1 MRGYLKSFLFPDLNV
16 WIALTSRRHAHHSS
30 AAGWFSGLEET
41 KLTFCRYTQMG
52 FLRLLTTEA
61 VMGVDVLTQVRAW
74 ATYDEWLASDRA
86 VFLEEPSRLEVIYRS
101 LARRSMSSPK
111 EWSDSYL
118 AAFSK
123 ASDIPLITFDHGL
136 KSRIGADAILLS

>member
-1 MRGYLKSFLFPDLNV
+1 MSGYSKSFLFPDLNV

-30 AAGWFSGLEET
+30 AARWYSELEET
-41 KLTFCRYTQMG
+41 RLAFCRYTQMG

-61 VMGVDVLTQVRAW
+61 VMGVDVLTQLRAW
-74 ATYDEWLASDRA
+74 ATYDEWLASGNA
-86 VFLEEPSRLEVIYRS
+86 TFLEEPPMLEAMFRS

-111 EWSDSYL
+111 EWADSYV

-123 ASDIPLITFDHGL
+123 ASEIRLVTFDHGL
-136 KSRIGADAILLS
+136 KSRIGDAILLS